1 MPTIQIEIN
10 DQPHD
15 VHHATRT
22 GAEIKALVD
31 EPNGELFRLD
41 GDERR
46 RVGDN
51 ETMHLHERE
60 RFVIVHPHH
69 HVSIS
74 IEVDG
79 DRYVLHHK
87 ARTGAQIKAL
97 AHRPPGNLL
106 YRLLDDG
113 QRLKIGDDESVHLK
127 EDERFITVPPVGHA
141 S

>member
-1 MPTIQIEIN
+1 MQTIQVEIN

-15 VHHATRT
+15 VHQTMLT

-31 EPNGELFRLD
+31 EPNGELFRLG

-46 RVGDN
+46 RVGDD
-51 ETMHLHERE
+51 ETVHLHERE

-79 DRYVLHHK
+79 DPYLSHYKV
-87 ARTGAQIKAL
+87 RT
-97 AHRPPGNLL
+97 
-106 YRLLDDG
+106 
-113 QRLKIGDDESVHLK
+113 
-127 EDERFITVPPVGHA
+127 
-141 S
+141 